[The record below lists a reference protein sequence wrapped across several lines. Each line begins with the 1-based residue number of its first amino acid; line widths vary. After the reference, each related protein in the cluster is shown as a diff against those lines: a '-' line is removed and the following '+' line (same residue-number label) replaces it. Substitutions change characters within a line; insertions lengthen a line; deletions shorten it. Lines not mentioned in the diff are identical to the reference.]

1 MKKLYFFLFTILLAN
16 ASFGQIISE
25 FDADQT
31 GTDSAEFIE
40 IKWTPNTSLNGYI
53 IVLFNGSNDSSYNT
67 VDLTGETT
75 DANGFFVI
83 NFPSNGIQNGAD
95 AIALYMDSASN
106 FPNGT
111 APTTI
116 NIVDAVVYGTNDSD
130 DTALMNALGETV
142 QYNDDTSNSLNQ
154 SGDGTFYLAAP
165 TSGAANNTL
174 SSNQNQIK
182 GFALYPNPVK
192 GFVNITS
199 QSNAKISVSVFDVLG
214 KQVINAVTNNNTLNV
229 SSLKAGVY
237 VLKATQNNAV
247 TTQRLVIK

>member
-16 ASFGQIISE
+16 MSFGQIISE
-25 FDADQT
+25 FDADQA

-40 IKWTPNTSLNGYI
+40 IQWSPNTSLNGYI
-53 IVLFNGSNDSSYNT
+53 IVLFNGNGDISYNT

-83 NFPSNGIQNGAD
+83 NFPSNGIQNGPD

-111 APTTI
+111 APTTT
-116 NIVDAVVYGTNDSD
+116 NLVDAVVYGTNDSD

-165 TSGAANNTL
+165 SSGVTNNTL

-182 GFALYPNPVK
+182 GFALYPNPAN
-192 GFVNITS
+192 GFINIS
-199 QSNAKISVSVFDVLG
+199 SKSNAKISVAIFDMLG
-214 KQVINAVTNNNTLNV
+214 KQVINTVTNNETVNI
-229 SSLKAGVY
+229 SSLNTGIYMLRAVQDN
-237 VLKATQNNAV
+237 AT
-247 TTQRLVIK
+247 TTTRLVVK